1 MSNGS
6 NFMYVAPDVAPSETF
21 SESFGKI
28 GERMRQAGVANQQAR
43 QEAQRLAAQNQ
54 RSLMAQRNAQYNALL
69 NVAKNTENF
78 SMADLEEI
86 NDLTMQS
93 LDRFR
98 ENPDLHSALLTNL
111 RTHYNMGRQHAQLR
125 EGATSKESEY
135 ISYLD
140 NTREF
145 RGPEGM
151 MPVVSAEDY
160 SNRLKSYDQMGE
172 KTGERFTD
180 PTTGLE
186 MDVFN
191 YYTPGS
197 MTTYDASFRQKHSGA
212 EIQRV
217 EGQNGTV
224 KLVAMQN
231 GTPIDEQVISGP
243 LIFYPSRGN
252 DQFFNPQ
259 TINIERAAPEDLL
272 SGRGK
277 TLAGAVN
284 NLRGMVQA
292 GDIEPEEARTRLAD
306 RINGLFQSPVSG
318 QGVRASANDMWNEAY
333 GEDYGDIPME
343 EAISTYG
350 LPSPQEMYTKAF
362 LDLANVSYKEP
373 AARSGSTRQSQFAE
387 VRPTLNV
394 ETGLP
399 DDFITDQNDE
409 ERRYLYMNID
419 NDLQAYG
426 TNSEELAEGRRMHI
440 HVPQQKLLYKDRKYE
455 NIEVFFD
462 QNIILL
468 EKADNYEGTKSE
480 RGNRSSLNVYE
491 PGRLNNSYWN
501 NLPERKYDIVEMYN
515 PDGRTPT
522 NAYFDLMGEFDKA
535 HGNDPQ
541 VSHDTLDEVIR
552 EKFQQ

>member
-1 MSNGS
+1 
-6 NFMYVAPDVAPSETF
+6 
-21 SESFGKI
+21 
-28 GERMRQAGVANQQAR
+28 
-43 QEAQRLAAQNQ
+43 
-54 RSLMAQRNAQYNALL
+54 
-69 NVAKNTENF
+69 
-78 SMADLEEI
+78 
-86 NDLTMQS
+86 MQ
-93 LDRFR
+93 
-98 ENPDLHSALLTNL
+98 
-111 RTHYNMGRQHAQLR
+111 
-125 EGATSKESEY
+125 
-135 ISYLD
+135 
-140 NTREF
+140 
-145 RGPEGM
+145 
-151 MPVVSAEDY
+151 
-160 SNRLKSYDQMGE
+160 
-172 KTGERFTD
+172 
-180 PTTGLE
+180 
-186 MDVFN
+186 
-191 YYTPGS
+191 
-197 MTTYDASFRQKHSGA
+197 
-212 EIQRV
+212 
-217 EGQNGTV
+217 
-224 KLVAMQN
+224 
-231 GTPIDEQVISGP
+231 
-243 LIFYPSRGN
+243 
-252 DQFFNPQ
+252 
-259 TINIERAAPEDLL
+259 
-272 SGRGK
+272 
-277 TLAGAVN
+277 
-284 NLRGMVQA
+284 
-292 GDIEPEEARTRLAD
+292 
-306 RINGLFQSPVSG
+306 
-318 QGVRASANDMWNEAY
+318 ASAVDMWNQIY
-333 GEDYGDIPME
+333 GEQYGEFNPE
-343 EAISTYG
+343 TAETYQ
-350 LPSPQEMYTKAF
+350 LPTPQQMYIDAF
-362 LDLANVSYKEP
+362 LDMANVSYKAP
-373 AARSGSTRQSQFAE
+373 AASSGSTRQSQFAE